1 MRQRG
6 GNATQDQ
13 QGAGASQVVAS
24 ECADN
29 EMSVSL
35 AVAYVCWLVG
45 GLWGLHL
52 FYLGRFEQALSS
64 LNSHKYYYILFKI
77 NFLSLFF
84 SLRIKKVVPA
94 QGVVYLTS
102 GGGFTLLWLRDAYM
116 LPSYVALANGDPTAE
131 RDFNHM
137 RQYHTRPSLGGLRVV
152 AQCALGA
159 WYFHAVGAALSA
171 VLPPHLATL
180 GAAQALAAGIW
191 ALDNC
196 GRRRS
201 SLGAVMGA
209 AAAVSLGGALLAGGA
224 AFPWALLGA
233 LGGTI
238 STREWKMHLHQRG
251 IISRG
256 AAAGAAALL
265 LLGMAVAVA
274 SQTLASGG
282 SSGSGGGLLLHF
294 LRSAGSRGS
303 GFGSGFGPDP
313 DIRGGSWHAQGPDA
327 TGGGRGTTFRFEFK
341 AGPAGFSDPPP
352 GGSGRSN
359 HDFRAFVRGG
369 PSPAVREAAKLLG
382 VGPGASRVEITAAH
396 RTLSRQ
402 WHPDKNTGDAGRATD
417 MQTALNRARETLL
430 GNADEE
436 DLRAAGW

>member
-6 GNATQDQ
+6 GNVAQDQ
-13 QGAGASQVVAS
+13 QGAGASLDTAS

-29 EMSVSL
+29 EVSVSL

-45 GLWGLHL
+45 GLWGLHC
-52 FYLGRFEQALSS
+52 FYLGRFEQAQSTLI
-64 LNSHKYYYILFKI
+64 LTIIIIESHSENI
-77 NFLSLFF
+77 FLSLF
-84 SLRIKKVVPA
+84 SLRIKQVVPA

-102 GGGFTLLWLRDAYM
+102 GGGFTLLWLRDAFM
-116 LPSYVALANGDPTAE
+116 LPSYVAIANGDPTAE

-137 RQYHTRPSLGGLRVV
+137 RQYHTRPSLGGLRIV

-238 STREWKMHLHQRG
+238 STREWKVHLHQRG
-251 IISRG
+251 ILSRG

-313 DIRGGSWHAQGPDA
+313 DIRGSSWHAQGPDA
-327 TGGGRGTTFRFEFK
+327 TGRGTTFRFEFK

-352 GGSGRSN
+352 GGGGRSN